1 MLEEPVF
8 AGVLEIASAKV
19 ISFTICPYYAIKEK
33 GMLFGTVGGDP
44 LLDGVKQG
52 PLKLTV
58 CLPHVNSIS
67 EMNFKQI
74 RHLTDNT
81 LLFFSTH
88 TKIMQVILKS

>member
-1 MLEEPVF
+1 MHYLLEEPVF

-19 ISFTICPYYAIKEK
+19 ISFAICQYYAIKEK
-33 GMLFGTVGGDP
+33 GMLFGTVEGDP

-67 EMNFKQI
+67 EMNFKQTFD
-74 RHLTDNT
+74 RQYS
-81 LLFFSTH
+81 LLFFHTH
-88 TKIMQVILKS
+88 KNNAGDI